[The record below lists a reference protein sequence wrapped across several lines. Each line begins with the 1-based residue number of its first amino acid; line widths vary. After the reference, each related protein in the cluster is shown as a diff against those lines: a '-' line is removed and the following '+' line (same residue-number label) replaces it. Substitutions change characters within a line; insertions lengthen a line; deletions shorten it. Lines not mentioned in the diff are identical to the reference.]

1 MKTGVKL
8 AWKTALIGFSTS
20 GERPSLCSAKPDK
33 KMASVNSSNGQ
44 KRAKK
49 RAKTG
54 KKRAEM
60 QKSLVFPWKVC
71 YDTGV

>member
-49 RAKTG
+49 RAAKTG
-54 KKRAEM
+54 
-60 QKSLVFPWKVC
+60 
-71 YDTGV
+71 

>member
-49 RAKTG
+49 RA
-54 KKRAEM
+54 EM